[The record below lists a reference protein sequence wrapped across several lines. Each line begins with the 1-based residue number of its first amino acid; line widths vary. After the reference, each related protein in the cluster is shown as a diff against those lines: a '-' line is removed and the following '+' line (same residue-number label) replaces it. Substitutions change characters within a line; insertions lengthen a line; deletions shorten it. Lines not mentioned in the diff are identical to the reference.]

1 MTTDRT
7 IEQRVKFDLGLPIGV
22 SCVELVKAGK
32 TRRVLVDIGKRG
44 IVHAMVQ
51 PKDEDMYTSWRRV
64 TGNELTSVRGAVIV
78 WAARSEEFRKQYA
91 QAFENVSAKL
101 EV

>member
-1 MTTDRT
+1 MTTERT
-7 IEQRVKFDLGLPIGV
+7 IEQRLKFDCGLPIGV

-32 TRRVLVDIGKRG
+32 SRRVLVEIGKRG

-51 PKDEDMYTSWRRV
+51 PRDEDMYTSWRRV
-64 TGNELTSVRGAVIV
+64 TGNALSSVRGKVIV
-78 WAARSEEFRKQYA
+78 WAARSDEFRNQYA
-91 QAFENVSAKL
+91 QAFENVAAKL